1 MSAVTTSAMRL
12 QKLALGLLIG
22 AACGLLACGAE
33 DKSPSSETAKTSSA
47 SASPTEPPTPKAD
60 DAPDVPDKGVPDK
73 GTPTATA
80 GPNSLGPSEDGPPP
94 RLPGAPDADGGRGG
108 RKLAAIAE
116 LSTGTLDRD
125 EVQRAIDA
133 SAGKFTPCLVAETR
147 VRVRATITQTGDVAD
162 ATVLA
167 ADPDDP
173 KLRDCVSA
181 AFRKVS
187 FPKPKGSSAT
197 TLTVDLVLRPELK
210 L

>member
-1 MSAVTTSAMRL
+1 MLPCV
-12 QKLALGLLIG
+12 LLG
-22 AACGLLACGAE
+22 AACGLVGCGAE
-33 DKSPSSETAKTSSA
+33 DKSASSDAAKTSAATAAA
-47 SASPTEPPTPKAD
+47 SASPAPSVTAD
-60 DAPDVPDKGVPDK
+60 ADAQDRPDKGD
-73 GTPTATA
+73 GTA
-80 GPNSLGPSEDGPPP
+80 GPNSLGPRD
-94 RLPGAPDADGGRGG
+94 PGAPSRTPSQGGDEGIGG

-116 LSTGTLDRD
+116 LSAGTLDRD

-133 SAGKFTPCLVAETR
+133 SAGKLTPCLVNETR
-147 VRVRATITQTGDVAD
+147 VRIQATITQTGDVAE

-173 KLRDCVSA
+173 KLRDCVAA
-181 AFRKVS
+181 AFRRVA